1 MPLVDIVHRI
11 CVAKA
16 PCLWTRFCEEQ
27 LTLAVDMDTPAPDIN
42 LSAMRAIEIEESAA
56 PLTQTRH
63 QH

>member
-16 PCLWTRFCEEQ
+16 PCHWTRFCEEQ
-27 LTLAVDMDTPAPDIN
+27 LTLILNMDTPSPDIN
-42 LSAMRAIEIEESAA
+42 LSRCAAVEIEESAA
-56 PLTQTRH
+56 LLTQTRH